1 LSISSL
7 MQELQRL
14 VSLSEKGTS
23 AIYDA
28 EVKLA
33 EAENA
38 LDLTENRAFI
48 KASGSVAERTALA
61 KLESAQA
68 RLDRDIA
75 KAELNRVRVKIK
87 SVEQAIMATQTMSKL
102 TELEA
107 RL

>member
-1 LSISSL
+1 

-14 VSLSEKGTS
+14 ISLSEKGTS

-28 EVKLA
+28 EIKLA
-33 EAENA
+33 EAENN
-38 LDLTENRAFI
+38 LDLIENRAFI
-48 KASGSVAERTALA
+48 KASGSVAERQALA
-61 KLESAQA
+61 KLDSAQA
-68 RLDRDIA
+68 RLERDIA

-87 SVEQAIMATQTMSKL
+87 SIEQAIMATQTMSKL

>member
-1 LSISSL
+1 MSL
-7 MQELQRL
+7 QQELQRL
-14 VSLSEKGTS
+14 IGLSEKGNS

-33 EAENA
+33 EAENL
-38 LDLTENRAFI
+38 LDLTENKAFI
-48 KASGSVAERTALA
+48 RSSGSVAERTALA
-61 KLESAQA
+61 KLESADS
-68 RLDRDIA
+68 RLARDIA

-87 SVEQAIMATQTMSKL
+87 SIEQAIMATQTLVKL